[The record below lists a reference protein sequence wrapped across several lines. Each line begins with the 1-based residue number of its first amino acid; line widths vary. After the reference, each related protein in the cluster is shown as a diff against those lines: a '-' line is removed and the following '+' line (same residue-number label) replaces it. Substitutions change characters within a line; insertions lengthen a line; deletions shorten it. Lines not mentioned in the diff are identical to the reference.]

1 MKPKKEYEKKCTNAD
16 KVAELVK
23 NGDWVDY
30 GHQNSYPFLFDK
42 TLANRVEELKGVKI
56 RTAIAPQPIQCIEK
70 DPTGNSFWLED
81 HHQSRISARYAS
93 MNPPRS
99 NYMPVNFNEVPRYYR
114 ENNIKA
120 DITVLSVTPMD
131 SKGYFNFGTNTTF
144 SKALME
150 KAKIKV
156 LEVNESMPWA
166 YGGYDECIHIS
177 DVDYI
182 IENSEDKITETTC

>member
-1 MKPKKEYEKKCTNAD
+1 
-16 KVAELVK
+16 
-23 NGDWVDY
+23 
-30 GHQNSYPFLFDK
+30 
-42 TLANRVEELKGVKI
+42 
-56 RTAIAPQPIQCIEK
+56 
-70 DPTGNSFWLED
+70 
-81 HHQSRISARYAS
+81 
-93 MNPPRS
+93 
-99 NYMPVNFNEVPRYYR
+99 MPVNFNEVPRYYR

-120 DITVLSVTPMD
+120 DIAVLSVTPMD

-182 IENSEDKITETTC
+182 IENSEDKITETTAKIPTERDKKIAENVAGLIPKNGPTLQIGIGTLPERCLEIINNVAHPDYRDWLTGEAINIGWLPETWANKVFIP